1 MLDGKKIL
9 ITGGTGSLGQSL
21 TKRLLATNVDTV
33 RILSRNESKQVN
45 MESEFN
51 DKRLRFLIGD
61 VRDFERLKTAFEDID
76 IVYHA
81 AALKHVPVIEY
92 NPFEAIKTN
101 VQGSQNVIDAS
112 LSQDV
117 ERVICIGT
125 DKAVS
130 PLNTYGATKLLME
143 KLFVSANNFLNET
156 RHRTKFLA
164 LRYGNVVGSSGSVI
178 PKFIRMIKE
187 GRKITITDSEMTRF
201 SITMD
206 QALDFIL
213 DCTINGNA
221 SEIYIPKFIKMIN
234 EGKKITITD
243 SEMTRFSITMEQ
255 VLDFII
261 DCTLNGKSSE
271 IYVPKLKSYSIMDVK
286 DALFDL
292 LGKTDFNVVGIR
304 PGEKLH
310 EEMITINDSFN
321 TLESKDYFIIL
332 PPNKVKNYLKKNKNY
347 RAVKENFSYNSFNNN
362 HYLKIPDIEKIIKR
376 SQ

>member
-178 PKFIRMIKE
+178 PKFIRMINE

-221 SEIYIPKFIKMIN
+221 SEIYIPK
-234 EGKKITITD
+234 
-243 SEMTRFSITMEQ
+243 
-255 VLDFII
+255 
-261 DCTLNGKSSE
+261 
-271 IYVPKLKSYSIMDVK
+271 LKSYSILDVK
-286 DALFDL
+286 DALFEIF
-292 LGKTDFNVVGIR
+292 GKTDFEEIGIR

-310 EEMITINDSFN
+310 ETLINSEEIRNSWDLVNKFMISNPSKNNDEIIDTYEGKITKINDMVEYSSQLAVRH
-321 TLESKDYFIIL
+321 TKDELIEIISKSGLVD
-332 PPNKVKNYLKKNKNY
+332 KQ
-347 RAVKENFSYNSFNNN
+347 NN
-362 HYLKIPDIEKIIKR
+362 
-376 SQ
+376 

>member
-1 MLDGKKIL
+1 MLDGKNIL

-178 PKFIRMIKE
+178 PKFI
-187 GRKITITDSEMTRF
+187 
-201 SITMD
+201 
-206 QALDFIL
+206 
-213 DCTINGNA
+213 
-221 SEIYIPKFIKMIN
+221 KMIN

-255 VLDFII
+255 ALDFVI
-261 DCTLNGKSSE
+261 DCTINGNASE
-271 IYVPKLKSYSIMDVK
+271 IYIPKLKSYSILDVK
-286 DALFDL
+286 DALFEIF
-292 LGKTDFNVVGIR
+292 GKTDFEEIGIR

-310 EEMITINDSFN
+310 ETLINSEEIRNSWDLVSKFMISNPSKNNDEIIDTYEGKITKINDMIEYSSQFAVRH
-321 TLESKDYFIIL
+321 TKDELIEIISKSGLVD
-332 PPNKVKNYLKKNKNY
+332 KQ
-347 RAVKENFSYNSFNNN
+347 NN
-362 HYLKIPDIEKIIKR
+362 
-376 SQ
+376 

>member
-21 TKRLLATNVDTV
+21 AKRLLATNVDTV

-213 DCTINGNA
+213 DCTTNGNA
-221 SEIYIPKFIKMIN
+221 SEIYIPK
-234 EGKKITITD
+234 
-243 SEMTRFSITMEQ
+243 
-255 VLDFII
+255 
-261 DCTLNGKSSE
+261 
-271 IYVPKLKSYSIMDVK
+271 LKSYSILDVK
-286 DALFDL
+286 DALFEIF
-292 LGKTDFNVVGIR
+292 GKTDFEEIGIR

-310 EEMITINDSFN
+310 ETLINSEEIRNSWDLVSKFMISNPSKNNDEIIDTYEGKITKINDMVEYSSQLAVRH
-321 TLESKDYFIIL
+321 TKDELIEIISKSGLAD
-332 PPNKVKNYLKKNKNY
+332 KQ
-347 RAVKENFSYNSFNNN
+347 NN
-362 HYLKIPDIEKIIKR
+362 
-376 SQ
+376 

>member
-221 SEIYIPKFIKMIN
+221 SEIYIPK
-234 EGKKITITD
+234 
-243 SEMTRFSITMEQ
+243 
-255 VLDFII
+255 
-261 DCTLNGKSSE
+261 
-271 IYVPKLKSYSIMDVK
+271 LKSYSILDVK
-286 DALFDL
+286 DALFEIF
-292 LGKTDFNVVGIR
+292 GKTDFEEIGIR

-310 EEMITINDSFN
+310 ETLINSEEIRNSWDLVSKFMISNPSKNNDEIIDTYEGKTTTINDMVEYSSQLAVRH
-321 TLESKDYFIIL
+321 TKDELIEIISKSGLVD
-332 PPNKVKNYLKKNKNY
+332 KQ
-347 RAVKENFSYNSFNNN
+347 NN
-362 HYLKIPDIEKIIKR
+362 
-376 SQ
+376 